1 MKNCS
6 TKVESKFRTFD
17 VICYDDPKVLLPYFS
32 SLLHYAYILHD
43 RDVNLYTG
51 ELKEPHYHIVMC
63 FSNPRSIS
71 GLLKEFQKYAT
82 QNVFIDACNN
92 GVGCSYLYL
101 MHKSKKAIAEGKT
114 PYDIEKIINDDIG
127 FWSRKMTEACEET
140 ENSFS
145 NEKFLVDLLS
155 MKEIQ
160 MALVYGRDY
169 IKNYDKYSKFKADI
183 LHQYCIVDKFDAVA
197 VVSKHLEKLM

>member
-6 TKVESKFRTFD
+6 KKVESKFRTFD
-17 VICYDDPKVLLPYFS
+17 VVCYDDPRDLLPHFS
-32 SLLHYAYILHD
+32 QLIHFAYILHD
-43 RDVNLYTG
+43 HDVKKETG

-63 FSNPRSIS
+63 FNNPRSSS
-71 GLLKEFQKYAT
+71 GLLKEFQRYAT
-82 QNVFIDACNN
+82 QNVFVEPTEN
-92 GVGCSYLYL
+92 GVGVSYLYL
-101 MHKSKKAIAEGKT
+101 MHKSKKAVTEGKL
-114 PYDIEKIINDDIG
+114 PYDREKIVNDDIG
-127 FWSRKMTEACEET
+127 FWTRKMTEACEET

-169 IKNYDKYSKFKADI
+169 IKNYDKYTKFKADM
-183 LHQYCIVDKFDAVA
+183 LQQYRIVDKFDAVA
-197 VVSKHLEKLM
+197 VVSEQLEKLM